1 MRSRVALK
9 HNATIALPIAVLSS
23 KSRRHGVC
31 APRAVA
37 RVRLLSLSHDFA
49 PQFALP
55 RADQSRSAR
64 VVGKLSRFAA
74 RNIATR
80 TVRLTN
86 EKPLVSFTFDDAPES
101 ACTTGAALLE
111 KHKVR
116 GTYYISGAGCGAEG
130 LGGRLAKA
138 EDLKALAAAGHE
150 IGCHTFSHV
159 AVARVAR
166 QQLAAEISRNG
177 TFLQGV
183 QNVPALYN
191 FAYPYG
197 EFSLTT
203 KLYLQTQ
210 FDSCRSL
217 LPGVNIGSADL
228 GALKSC
234 ELQNASIDRRGVAAI
249 IADTVRHN
257 GWLIFTC
264 HDVAAEPSRFGVS
277 PDLLGFALATARD
290 AGCHLTSIRD
300 ALLILRGRVAYPG
313 TEEVG

>member
-1 MRSRVALK
+1 M
-9 HNATIALPIAVLSS
+9 
-23 KSRRHGVC
+23 
-31 APRAVA
+31 
-37 RVRLLSLSHDFA
+37 SLSHDFA

-55 RADQSRSAR
+55 RAEQSRAAR
-64 VVGKLSRFAA
+64 TLGKLSRFAA
-74 RNIATR
+74 RSIATK
-80 TVRLTN
+80 TLRLAN
-86 EKPLVSFTFDDAPES
+86 ERPLVSFTFDDAAES

-111 KHKVR
+111 KHKAR
-116 GTYYISGAGCGAEG
+116 GTYYISGAGCGTAG
-130 LGGRLAKA
+130 YCGRLATA
-138 EDLKALAAAGHE
+138 EDLKALAASGHE
-150 IGCHTFSHV
+150 VGCHTFSHV
-159 AVARVAR
+159 AVARVGR
-166 QQLAAEISRNG
+166 QKLAAEVSRNG

-183 QNVPALYN
+183 QSVPAFYN

-203 KLYLQTQ
+203 KLYLQRQ

-234 ELQNASIDRRGVAAI
+234 ELQNASIDRRGVAAM
-249 IADTVRHN
+249 IAETVRHN

-277 PDLLGFALATARD
+277 PDLLGSALMTARD
-290 AGCHLTSIRD
+290 AGCHLTSVRD

-313 TEEVG
+313 ADELA

>member
-1 MRSRVALK
+1 L
-9 HNATIALPIAVLSS
+9 T
-23 KSRRHGVC
+23 
-31 APRAVA
+31 
-37 RVRLLSLSHDFA
+37 LSHEFA

-55 RADQSRSAR
+55 RAEQSRPAR
-64 VVGKLSRFAA
+64 ALGKLSRFAA
-74 RNIATR
+74 RSIATR

-86 EKPLVSFTFDDAPES
+86 EKPLISFTFDDAPES
-101 ACTTGAALLE
+101 ACTTGTALLE
-111 KHKVR
+111 KYKAR
-116 GTYYISGAGCGAEG
+116 GTYYISGAGCGIEG
-130 LGGRLAKA
+130 FCGRLAKDD
-138 EDLKALAAAGHE
+138 DLKALAATGHE
-150 IGCHTFSHV
+150 IGCHTFSHL
-159 AVARVAR
+159 AVARVGR
-166 QQLAAEISRNG
+166 QKLAADISRNG

-197 EFSLTT
+197 EFSLKA

-234 ELQNASIDRRGVAAI
+234 ELQNTSIDPRGVTAI
-249 IADTVRHN
+249 IAETVRHN

-277 PDLLGFALATARD
+277 PDLLGFALATARET
-290 AGCHLTSIRD
+290 GCHLASVRD
-300 ALLILRGRVAYPG
+300 ALSILRGRVTYPG

>member
-1 MRSRVALK
+1 LRIALK
-9 HNATIALPIAVLSS
+9 HNAEISLPIAALSS
-23 KSRRHGVC
+23 KSFRHGVC

-55 RADQSRSAR
+55 RAEQSRPAR

-74 RNIATR
+74 RTIAVK

-86 EKPLVSFTFDDAPES
+86 EKPLVSFTFDDAPVS
-101 ACTTGAALLE
+101 ACTIGAALLE
-111 KHKVR
+111 EYKAR
-116 GTYYISGAGCGAEG
+116 GTYYVCGAGCGIEG
-130 LGGRLAKA
+130 FCGRLAA
-138 EDLKALAAAGHE
+138 AADLTALAAKGHE

-159 AVARVAR
+159 AVARVGR
-166 QQLAAEISRNG
+166 QRLSAELARNG
-177 TFLQGV
+177 AFLRGV
-183 QNVPALYN
+183 QRAATFYN

-203 KLYLQTQ
+203 KLYLQRQ

-249 IADTVRHN
+249 IAEAVRRN

-277 PDLLGFALATARD
+277 PDLLSFALATAHD
-290 AGCHLTSIRD
+290 AGCHLTSVRD
-300 ALLILRGRVAYPG
+300 ALLILRGSVAYPG
-313 TEEVG
+313 SEDLG

>member
-1 MRSRVALK
+1 
-9 HNATIALPIAVLSS
+9 
-23 KSRRHGVC
+23 
-31 APRAVA
+31 
-37 RVRLLSLSHDFA
+37 LSLSHDFA

-55 RADQSRSAR
+55 RAEQSRPAR
-64 VVGKLSRFAA
+64 ALGKLSRFAA
-74 RNIATR
+74 RSIATR

-111 KHKVR
+111 KHKAR
-116 GTYYISGAGCGAEG
+116 GTYYISGAGCGSQG
-130 LGGRLAKA
+130 FCGRLATA
-138 EDLKALAAAGHE
+138 EDLKSLAGRGHE

-159 AVARVAR
+159 AVARVGR
-166 QQLAAEISRNG
+166 QKLAAEISRNG
-177 TFLQGV
+177 AFLQGV
-183 QNVPALYN
+183 QSVPRRCN

-203 KLYLQTQ
+203 KLYLQRQ

-249 IADTVRHN
+249 IAETVRHN
-257 GWLIFTC
+257 GWLIFTS
-264 HDVAAEPSRFGVS
+264 HDVAAEPGRFGVS
-277 PDLLGFALATARD
+277 PDLLSFALATARD
-290 AGCHLTSIRD
+290 AGCHLSSVRE
-300 ALLILRGRVAYPG
+300 ALLIVRGRVAYPG
-313 TEEVG
+313 GDELG